1 MPEPFA
7 YRVTRSKT
15 RGFMAEA
22 KRATEPFEAAHIL
35 YEPLHHTVW
44 FAFGETAEAAL
55 AAVKAE
61 VLH

>member
-1 MPEPFA
+1 MPEAFV
-7 YRVTRSKT
+7 YRVTRSRN

-22 KRATEPFEAAHIL
+22 KRATEPFEATSIL

-44 FAFGETAEAAL
+44 FAFGKTAEAAL